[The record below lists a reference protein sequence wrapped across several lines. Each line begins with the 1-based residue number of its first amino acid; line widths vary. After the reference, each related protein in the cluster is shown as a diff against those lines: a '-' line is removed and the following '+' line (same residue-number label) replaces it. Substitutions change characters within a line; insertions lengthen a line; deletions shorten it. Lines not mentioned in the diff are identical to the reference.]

1 MIVEVYIEGQRLD
14 LHNDEGINVKQV
26 SKDLK
31 DISKIYGDF
40 SQSFTVPASNRNNQI
55 FKHYYNAN
63 IDGGYD
69 ARTRKPANIVVGGFD
84 FKWGKMRLDK
94 VQMNNQTPVDYTI
107 TFFGNAIKVKDLIK
121 DDRLFDLDWL
131 SNFDHEYNGTVVKDG
146 LINGLDFTVDSVL
159 YEKAIVY
166 PLISYRKRYIYN
178 SHSSDHTN
186 EDTIVNI
193 AHHPGHGSNEHGV
206 DYRDLKPAI
215 SLYLIVKAIEEQ
227 YGFNFNSPFFDS
239 VLFKG
244 IYMNLNN
251 SVDILPNGI
260 ALVEEASDT
269 ISINNVIITM
279 DWRYR
284 MIVEP
289 KTGFENIPYKRRL
302 TFNGTV
308 VYEDNNFVTGD
319 RTKTVSI
326 DLDGEDNLEYNLKFE
341 IITNST
347 FEFDAETRLSIRY
360 YSFFDGVVID
370 TVYEN
375 TYTDLEIAIISQA
388 TNYLQDIKVID
399 FLTALF
405 KMFNLIAVADGD
417 DIYVQDLQSWYAEGQ
432 IYDITQFVENKKE
445 VVSRGD
451 IFKQINFN
459 FERSE
464 QILAD
469 EFRQSNNQTYG
480 DLDFIL
486 SDANGNPL
494 QDIDGTTLGIKTI
507 FENPIFER
515 LFDLDDNSETPIQ
528 YGLYTNRQIEPIV
541 GKPFLFY
548 ANSVDISTKP
558 IGFLDEST
566 ETEID
571 TNVLMPFHSQ
581 FISNSFNLNFNAQIS
596 EYTSEAMLDTI
607 YQRFFSDYIGDMF
620 SVKRRIYKFE
630 AILPVSLLNAL
641 KLNDRLLINGT
652 RYIINSISSNLTQRR
667 DTLELINDIYDAPL
681 LSDTLNTSAFRQ
693 SFQSF
698 DANENRY
705 SVTYL
710 GVNNSNIEIVDLGFG
725 DTWITLDIPK
735 TQSQNFEILFTVEKN
750 GTGAERS
757 AGIRV
762 MDGINNPIFIVLQ
775 EA

>member
-1 MIVEVYIEGQRLD
+1 
-14 LHNDEGINVKQV
+14 
-26 SKDLK
+26 
-31 DISKIYGDF
+31 
-40 SQSFTVPASNRNNQI
+40 
-55 FKHYYNAN
+55 
-63 IDGGYD
+63 
-69 ARTRKPANIVVGGFD
+69 
-84 FKWGKMRLDK
+84 
-94 VQMNNQTPVDYTI
+94 
-107 TFFGNAIKVKDLIK
+107 
-121 DDRLFDLDWL
+121 
-131 SNFDHEYNGTVVKDG
+131 
-146 LINGLDFTVDSVL
+146 
-159 YEKAIVY
+159 
-166 PLISYRKRYIYN
+166 
-178 SHSSDHTN
+178 
-186 EDTIVNI
+186 
-193 AHHPGHGSNEHGV
+193 
-206 DYRDLKPAI
+206 
-215 SLYLIVKAIEEQ
+215 
-227 YGFNFNSPFFDS
+227 
-239 VLFKG
+239 
-244 IYMNLNN
+244 
-251 SVDILPNGI
+251 
-260 ALVEEASDT
+260 
-269 ISINNVIITM
+269 
-279 DWRYR
+279 
-284 MIVEP
+284 
-289 KTGFENIPYKRRL
+289 
-302 TFNGTV
+302 
-308 VYEDNNFVTGD
+308 
-319 RTKTVSI
+319 
-326 DLDGEDNLEYNLKFE
+326 
-341 IITNST
+341 
-347 FEFDAETRLSIRY
+347 
-360 YSFFDGVVID
+360 
-370 TVYEN
+370 
-375 TYTDLEIAIISQA
+375 
-388 TNYLQDIKVID
+388 
-399 FLTALF
+399 
-405 KMFNLIAVADGD
+405 MFNLIAVADGD

-494 QDIDGTTLGIKTI
+494 QDIDGETLEIKTI

-528 YGLYTNRQIEPIV
+528 YGLYTNRQIQPIV

-681 LSDTLNTSAFRQ
+681 LSDTLNTSVFRQ

-735 TQSQNFEILFTVEKN
+735 TQSQNFEILFAVEKN
-750 GTGAERS
+750 GTAAERN

-775 EA
+775 DS

>member
-40 SQSFTVPASNRNNQI
+40 SQSFTVPASNRNNEI

-193 AHHPGHGSNEHGV
+193 AHHYGHGSNEHGV

-260 ALVEEASDT
+260 ALVEESSGVA
-269 ISINNVIITM
+269 SINTTGFSVFK
-279 DWRYR
+279 YR

-326 DLDGEDNLEYNLKFE
+326 DADGEDNPEYDLKFE

-347 FEFDAETRLSIRY
+347 FEFDAESRLQIQY
-360 YSFFDGVVID
+360 VQFIFDVVTD

-494 QDIDGTTLGIKTI
+494 QDIDGETLEIKTI

-581 FISNSFNLNFNAQIS
+581 LISNSFNLNFNAQIS

-641 KLNDRLLINGT
+641 KLNDRLLINDT

-667 DTLELINDIYDAPL
+667 DVLELINDIYGAPL
-681 LSDTLNTSAFRQ
+681 LSDTLNTSVFRQ
-693 SFQSF
+693 SFQNF

-735 TQSQNFEILFTVEKN
+735 TQSQNFEILFTVDAN
-750 GTGAERS
+750 GTAAERS

>member
-1 MIVEVYIEGQRLD
+1 MMVEVYIEGQRLD
-14 LHNDEGINVKQV
+14 LHDDEGINVKQV

-40 SQSFTVPASNRNNQI
+40 SRSFTVPASNRNNQI

-107 TFFGNAIKVKDLIK
+107 TFFGNAIKIKDLIR
-121 DDRLFDLDWL
+121 DDRLSDLDWL
-131 SNFDHEYNGTVVKDG
+131 SNFDHEYSGTVVKDG

-178 SHSSDHTN
+178 SDNSDHTN
-186 EDTIVNI
+186 EPTIVNI
-193 AHHPGHGSNEHGV
+193 AYHSSHGNEHGV
-206 DYRDLKPAI
+206 DYRDLKPSI
-215 SLYLIVKAIEEQ
+215 SLYLIIKAIEEQ
-227 YGFNFNSPFFDS
+227 YGFSFNSPFFDS
-239 VLFKG
+239 LLFKG

-251 SVDILPNGI
+251 SIDILANGYI
-260 ALVEEASDT
+260 LVEETSGSV
-269 ISINNVIITM
+269 SINPLGFSE
-279 DWRYR
+279 WRYR

-289 KTGFENIPYKRRL
+289 KTGFENIEYKRKL

-308 VYEDNNFVTGD
+308 VYEDNNFITGNK
-319 RTKTVSI
+319 TKTLSI
-326 DLDGEDNLEYNLKFE
+326 DANGEDNPEYDLKFE
-341 IITNST
+341 ILTNAD
-347 FEFDAETRLSIRY
+347 FEFDAEARLQIRY
-360 YSFFDGVVID
+360 AFILNVITD

-375 TYTDLEIAIISQA
+375 IYTDLEITIVSQIK
-388 TNYLQDIKVID
+388 NYLQDIKVID

-405 KMFNLIAVADGD
+405 KMFNLISVADGE

-445 VVSRGD
+445 VVSRGN

-464 QILAD
+464 QILAN

-494 QDIDGTTLGIKTI
+494 QDVDGETLEIKTI

-515 LFDLDDNSETPIQ
+515 LFDLDDGSDTNIQ

-548 ANSVDISTKP
+548 ALSIGLNGKSIS
-558 IGFLDEST
+558 FLDESS
-566 ETEID
+566 ESEI
-571 TNVLMPFHSQ
+571 TASVIMPFHSQ
-581 FISNSFNLNFNAQIS
+581 FPNNSFNLNFNAQIS
-596 EYTSEAMLDTI
+596 EFTSEAMLDTI

-620 SVKRRIYKFE
+620 SVKRRIYDFE

-652 RYIINSISSNLTQRR
+652 RYIINSISSNLTERR

-693 SFQSF
+693 SFQGF

-710 GVNNSNIEIVDLGFG
+710 GLNNQNIQIVDLGFG
-725 DTWITLDIPK
+725 DTWIALDIPK
-735 TQSQNFEILFTVEKN
+735 TQSQNFEILFTVDAN
-750 GTGAERS
+750 ATAAERN

-762 MDGINNPIFIVLQ
+762 MDGINNPMFIVLQ
-775 EA
+775 DA

>member
-1 MIVEVYIEGQRLD
+1 MIVEVYIDGQRLD

-40 SQSFTVPASNRNNQI
+40 SQSFTVPASNRNNEI

-107 TFFGNAIKVKDLIK
+107 TFFGNAIKIKDLIK

-131 SNFDHEYNGTVVKDG
+131 SNFDHEYSGTVVKDG

-178 SHSSDHTN
+178 SDSADHTN
-186 EDTIVNI
+186 EPTIVNI
-193 AHHPGHGSNEHGV
+193 AHHSGHGSNEHGV

-239 VLFKG
+239 LLFKG

-269 ISINNVIITM
+269 ISINNVFIIM
-279 DWRYR
+279 DWRYL

-308 VYEDNNFVTGD
+308 VYEDNNFITGD

-326 DLDGEDNLEYNLKFE
+326 DTDGEDNPEYDLRFE
-341 IITNST
+341 ILTEAS
-347 FEFDAETRLSIRY
+347 FEFDAETRLNIRY
-360 YSFFDGVVID
+360 YSFFDGVVMD

-528 YGLYTNRQIEPIV
+528 YGLYTNRQIKPIV

-548 ANSVDISTKP
+548 ANSVDISSKP
-558 IGFLDEST
+558 ISFLDESS
-566 ETEID
+566 ESEID
-571 TNVLMPFHSQ
+571 TNVFMPFHSQ
-581 FISNSFNLNFNAQIS
+581 FTSNSFNLNFNAQIS

-681 LSDTLNTSAFRQ
+681 LSDTLNTSVFRQ
-693 SFQSF
+693 SFQNF

-710 GVNNSNIEIVDLGFG
+710 GLEKKDIQIVDLGFG
-725 DTWITLDIPK
+725 DTWIALDVSK
-735 TQSQNFEILFTVEKN
+735 TQSQNFEILFTVDAN
-750 GTGAERS
+750 GTAAERS

-775 EA
+775 DA

>member
-193 AHHPGHGSNEHGV
+193 AHHSGHGANEHGV

-494 QDIDGTTLGIKTI
+494 QDIDGTTLEIKTI

-528 YGLYTNRQIEPIV
+528 YGLYTNRQIQPIV

-581 FISNSFNLNFNAQIS
+581 LISNSFNLNFNAQIS

-667 DTLELINDIYDAPL
+667 DVLELINDIYGAPL

-735 TQSQNFEILFTVEKN
+735 TQSQNFEILFSVEKN
-750 GTGAERS
+750 GTGAERN

-775 EA
+775 DA